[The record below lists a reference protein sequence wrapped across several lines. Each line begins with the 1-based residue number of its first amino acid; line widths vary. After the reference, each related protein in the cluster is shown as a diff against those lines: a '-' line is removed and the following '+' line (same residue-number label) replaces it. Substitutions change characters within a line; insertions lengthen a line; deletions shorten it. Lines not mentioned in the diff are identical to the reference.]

1 MSAMPRSS
9 APWSAAWLVVAA
21 LLHAT
26 DAVGASAATAA
37 AEPAAAPASA
47 ALSLTDAVVRIAAS
61 ERLQRATLSRLMQP
75 EARREFGLR
84 IEALQ
89 TELDRLTADLAA
101 PAELADLVGLDHR
114 ARALEGSAT
123 SIVEELTGKL
133 RHLEHDLGTVAADL
147 RGWQE
152 RGKLMADESVPAE
165 VATQARAVEA
175 ALGSVADQVREVRD
189 SVLRDFVRAI
199 ALQARSDEAAAGTTA
214 RLEQVRLQRIDME
227 RAPLWQLG
235 ATASPAQGVAASLH
249 SHQRVLTGY
258 LADHGARLA
267 GWFFA
272 ILALSW
278 SLFAWG
284 GVPAAGHVQRA
295 CARPAAACTLISL
308 MAMGLIA
315 VSPPV
320 AFYELLLALLPVPAA
335 ILVNRA
341 FGRTITPTLVGLTL
355 STVLLALRNVIEAS
369 ALTDRLL
376 LLLQTVSLAVPVAVD
391 LRRGALHRAFPRLRP
406 GTVRAAA
413 LVVIVASAI
422 TALNVFI
429 GFTGPARSLRT
440 GAGSVLG
447 FGLVFGAT
455 ALALYGAVL
464 ALLARPLLH
473 WLRSARAADPAL
485 LRSLR
490 WILGLAALGGVTFV
504 TLGNLRLTAEVRA
517 ATDALLDTGFDV
529 GALSISVRAL
539 AASASVALATVVMT
553 GLTSFVLDREV
564 FPRLNLRPGAGYA
577 IATFIRW
584 VMIIIGTVLALAA
597 LGLDMS
603 KITLIAGALGVG
615 VGFGLQGVVNNFVSG
630 LILIVERP
638 VSVGDTIE
646 IGALSGEIKRIGIRS
661 SSVRTALGAEVV
673 VPNAELT
680 SKEVINWTRSD
691 RQRRYDIDVAVA
703 YGADPEQVMRLLVEA
718 AAQVPEV
725 MRHPLP
731 VAVFKGFG
739 QNALDFKLQAWV
751 DRLELGLQAQNA
763 LRVAIL
769 RKLDHAGILI
779 PVEPDD
785 GRTRAANARA
795 P

>member
-1 MSAMPRSS
+1 MPRIA

-21 LLHAT
+21 LLQT
-26 DAVGASAATAA
+26 SDAVGASATSTA
-37 AEPAAAPASA
+37 AEPTSVPASA
-47 ALSLTDAVVRIAAS
+47 ALSLTDAVVRIVAS
-61 ERLQRATLSRLMQP
+61 ERLQRATLSRLIQP
-75 EARREFGLR
+75 EAQREFGLR

-89 TELDRLTADLAA
+89 AELDRLTVNLAA
-101 PAELADLVGLDHR
+101 PAELADLVDLDHR
-114 ARALEGSAT
+114 ARAVEGSST
-123 SIVEELTGKL
+123 GVVEDLTAKL
-133 RHLEHDLGTVAADL
+133 RRLEHDLGTVVADL

-152 RGKLMADESVPAE
+152 RGKLIADERVPAE

-175 ALGSVADQVREVRD
+175 ALGSVADQMREVRD

-199 ALQARSDEAAAGTTA
+199 TLQARSDEAAAGITA

-235 ATASPAQGVAASLH
+235 ATSFPAQGVAASLH
-249 SHQRVLTGY
+249 AYQRVLTGY

-308 MAMGLIA
+308 MAMGWIA

-341 FGRTITPTLVGLTL
+341 FGRTITPTLVGLAL

-391 LRRGALHRAFPRLRP
+391 LRRGALQRAFPRLRP

-413 LVVIVASAI
+413 LVVIAASAV

-440 GAGSVLG
+440 GAGSLLG

-464 ALLARPLLH
+464 ALLATPLLH
-473 WLRSARAADPAL
+473 WLRSARTADPAL

-490 WILGLAALGGVTFV
+490 WILGLAALGGVSFV

-553 GLTSFVLDREV
+553 GLTGFILEREV
-564 FPRLNLRPGAGYA
+564 FPRLSLRPGAGYA
-577 IATFIRW
+577 IATFVRW
-584 VMIIIGTVLALAA
+584 VMIIIGTVLALVA
-597 LGLDMS
+597 LGLDLS

-638 VSVGDTIE
+638 VSVGDVIE

-703 YGADPEQVMRLLVEA
+703 YGADPEQVMRVLVEA

-739 QNALDFKLQAWV
+739 QNTLDFKLQAWV

-763 LRVAIL
+763 LRVVIL
-769 RKLDHAGILI
+769 RRLDDAGILM
-779 PVEPDD
+779 PVEPGD